1 MTIKERVKRVSKI
14 FHTESKESLDKQI
27 AAAGEDKDATITDA
41 PASDTIGATNAEA
54 DVAANVPTAAENNNT
69 TTITDA
75 ADIPEP
81 TINATEGE
89 VKEVEVKEEKEKEEE
104 EAAPVAVTVTEPAA
118 APIAPEATATVPEAT
133 ATETEAQVT
142 QATATEPGQAEAE
155 AEAED
160 SNKATATESTPAVEE
175 KVSRKHDFFRKLY
188 SKFRKP
194 VVAKT

>member
-41 PASDTIGATNAEA
+41 PASDTKEATNADA
-54 DVAANVPTAAENNNT
+54 DVAVNAPTAAENNNT

-89 VKEVEVKEEKEKEEE
+89 VKEVEVKEEEAEE
-104 EAAPVAVTVTEPAA
+104 EAAPVAVTAAEPAA
-118 APIAPEATATVPEAT
+118 APAAPEATATVPEAT
-133 ATETEAQVT
+133 ATE
-142 QATATEPGQAEAE
+142 PGQAQAEAEAKAEAE
-155 AEAED
+155 AEAEE
-160 SNKATATESTPAVEE
+160 SNKATATESTPAVVE